1 MPDYKQRNLEI
12 LYLYKHY
19 RQTMKQYEALEMLS
33 EKFNIGY
40 DHLLKIIT
48 QTKRGAI

>member
-19 RQTMKQYEALEMLS
+19 RQTMRQPDALEILS
-33 EKFNIGY
+33 KKFNIGY
-40 DHLLKIIT
+40 EHLLSIINK
-48 QTKRGAI
+48 TKRGAI